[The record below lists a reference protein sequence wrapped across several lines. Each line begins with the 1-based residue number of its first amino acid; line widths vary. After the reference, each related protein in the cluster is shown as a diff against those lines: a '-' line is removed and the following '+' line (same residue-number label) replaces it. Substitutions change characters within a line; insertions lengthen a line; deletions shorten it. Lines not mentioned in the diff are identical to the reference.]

1 MKNEEMLI
9 PIEGSLERIFLER
22 AIELDENGSG
32 RGVTYLDFVG
42 TGITEE
48 NIDQVVNNL
57 RIGMYIAE
65 NDNLLLENA

>member
-22 AIELDENGSG
+22 AIELDENGSC